1 MRNFKLLTIWGLAL
15 VLITGCEVPKKPDFT
30 TSHTLEAPILINKEF
45 QFLGGGGSV
54 EVLID
59 TTKSEFDSLFTLDP
73 TNSLISI
80 SKEEDFD
87 FGDLNDAIPEISTD
101 ETSFNSQVGELELG
115 SFSSSEGNLGE
126 ANFEALTG
134 IGAGTVSA
142 GDPVP
147 PQVISPSV
155 TIDLD
160 TDFFESATF
169 KSGSLDIVLENNLGY
184 NLDNISIT
192 LISDPDPNVGGD
204 EIDLVNDGTGAL
216 ADDNQATVSLP
227 FSNGDQ
233 LANPQVRVSIAWTSS
248 VNPASPDYQE
258 FQRSPVSLVVVSAE
272 GNNLIASQVTAALE
286 GQDFSTS
293 NTTSFDATEFVFS
306 DPSHYV
312 ELESG
317 IINIDP
323 IVNGL
328 DLTIDSLIIS
338 FPNIRRGPNFL
349 PGDSLRIRYIPGF
362 DQILRSST
370 SPAKERDL
378 AGFRLYAL
386 NNEIE
391 YNIYAV
397 TENTQD
403 AAPGDQT
410 RVINENDEISSSVSI
425 ENLRIAEAFGEIVA
439 QNVILGDD
447 DPSNGT
453 DVLDLFN
460 ETEAEIIE
468 IDGLEDLSSQIS
480 GLEFTQASL
489 SINYESNIGVPTT
502 IYGAFLGVNGDGE
515 EVYLSGKEGGNA
527 EVLPGDPIGG
537 LNVNGAQIP
546 ADSLI
551 KFELETSNSGLQMF
565 SLVFD
570 STNSTV
576 NEFLNNLPSEI
587 RFIGKAVVNEDGT
600 EATISTPL
608 DFDPAFS
615 IDLPLAFRTTEETI
629 FTDTTETTDLQDL
642 PTPED
647 EANFSEGLLVLSY
660 ENGLP
665 LGFSLSLT
673 FLDENGAVVTTLPQ
687 DAPTGGQYDL
697 TGAIVNEITRFAET
711 PSSGSIQIALTD
723 GQLSELYRTASII
736 IESNLRTSQNEE
748 VKFKATDSIKLSVSA
763 KISIQNTVN

>member
-59 TTKSEFDSLFTLDP
+59 TTKGEFDSLFTLDP

-115 SFSSSEGNLGE
+115 SFSSSAGNLGE
-126 ANFEALTG
+126 ANFEDLTG

-184 NLDNISIT
+184 NLDDISIT

-204 EIDLVNDGTGAL
+204 ETDLVNNGTGAL
-216 ADDNQATVSLP
+216 SDGNQATVSLP
-227 FSNGDQ
+227 FNNGDQ

-248 VNPASPDYQE
+248 VNPASADYQE
-258 FQRSPVSLVVVSAE
+258 FQRSPVSLVVVSAG

-293 NTTSFDATEFVFS
+293 STTTFDATEFVFS

-338 FPNIRRGPNFL
+338 FPNIRRGPNYL
-349 PGDSLRIRYIPGF
+349 PGDSLRIRYIPGL
-362 DQILRSST
+362 DQIQRSST

-410 RVINENDEISSSVSI
+410 RVINENDEISSAVSI

-460 ETEAEIIE
+460 ETEVELIE

-480 GLEFTQASL
+480 GLQFTQASL

-515 EVYLSGKEGGNA
+515 EVYLNGKEGGNA
-527 EVLPGDPIGG
+527 EVFSTDPIDG
-537 LNVNGAQIP
+537 LQVNGVQIP

-615 IDLPLAFRTTEETI
+615 IDLPLAFRTTEETV
-629 FTDTTETTDLQDL
+629 FTDTTETDALQDL

-673 FLDENGAVVTTLPQ
+673 FLDENDAVVTTLPQ
-687 DAPTGGQYDL
+687 DASTGGQYDL

-711 PSSGSIQIALTD
+711 PSSGNIQIALTD
-723 GQLSELYRTASII
+723 AQLSELYRTTSII
-736 IESNLRTSQNEE
+736 IESNLRTSLNEE

>member
-1 MRNFKLLTIWGLAL
+1 MRNLKLLTIWGLAL
-15 VLITGCEVPKKPDFT
+15 FLITGCEIPKKPDFT
-30 TSHTLEAPILINKEF
+30 TSHTFEAPILIDKEF

-101 ETSFNSQVGELELG
+101 ETSFSSQVGELELG
-115 SFSSSEGNLGE
+115 SFSSGNGNLGT
-126 ANFEALTG
+126 ASFQDLTG
-134 IGAGTVSA
+134 LNPALFPANTAIPPGTTPAPVNIDVGAS
-142 GDPVP
+142 
-147 PQVISPSV
+147 
-155 TIDLD
+155 
-160 TDFFESATF
+160 TDFFVSATI
-169 KSGSLDIVLENNLGY
+169 KRGAIA
-184 NLDNISIT
+184 ISIT
-192 LISDPDPNVGGD
+192 NTLGFDITAIDVDLNSGNTFVAGTTINNVNHGQTTTGEIPFDDGD
-204 EIDLVNDGTGAL
+204 VLSNINVD
-216 ADDNQATVSLP
+216 VSV
-227 FSNGDQ
+227 SWIAQ
-233 LANPQVRVSIAWTSS
+233 TTQANPG
-248 VNPASPDYQE
+248 E
-258 FQRSPVSLVVVSAE
+258 LVIDGIE
-272 GNNLIASQVTAALE
+272 GNGLVASEVEAALE
-286 GQDFSTS
+286 SQDFSTS
-293 NTTSFDATEFVFS
+293 NSTTFDGTEFQFT

-338 FPNIRRGPNFL
+338 FPNIRRGPNYL

-362 DQILRSST
+362 DQIERSST
-370 SPAKERDL
+370 SPAKNRDL
-378 AGFRLYAL
+378 SGFRLYAL

-410 RVINENDEISSSVSI
+410 RVINETDEISSAVSI
-425 ENLRIAEAFGEIVA
+425 DNLVIAEAFGEIVA

-447 DPSNGT
+447 DPDNGT
-453 DVLDLFN
+453 DILDLFN
-460 ETEAEIIE
+460 EIEAEIIE

-515 EVYLSGKEGGNA
+515 EVYLSGKEGGAA
-527 EVLPGDPIGG
+527 EVFPDDPITG
-537 LNVNGAQIP
+537 LNVNGMQIP

-570 STNSTV
+570 SSNSTV

-587 RFIGKAVVNEDGT
+587 RFIGKAVVNEDGS

-615 IDLPLAFRTTEETI
+615 INLPLAFRTTEETV

-642 PTPED
+642 PTSED
-647 EANFSEGLLVLSY
+647 DASFTEGLLVLSY

-687 DAPTGGQYDL
+687 DASTGGQYDL
-697 TGAIVNEITRFAET
+697 TGAIINDVTRFAES
-711 PSSGSIQIALTD
+711 PSSGNIQIALTE

-736 IESNLRTSQNEE
+736 IESNLRTSQNQE
-748 VKFKATDSIKLSVSA
+748 VKFKATDSIRLSVSA
-763 KISIQNTVN
+763 KISIENTVN